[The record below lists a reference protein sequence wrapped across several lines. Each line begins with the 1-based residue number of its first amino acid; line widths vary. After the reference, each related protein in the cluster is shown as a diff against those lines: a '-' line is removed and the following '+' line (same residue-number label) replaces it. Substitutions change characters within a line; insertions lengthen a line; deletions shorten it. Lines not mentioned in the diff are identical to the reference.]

1 MKTRKLSSDK
11 LHTRVLQLMEGIKKM
26 LSVSLTFSQNDD
38 LIKILQQENFKKE
51 ATFLVYWNHTKKLI
65 TAATSEANSS
75 IELTFSPGLGL
86 EEYTQIHQV
95 IVTLAEKLNAEVDD
109 QKALLGYLKN
119 SEGAYILTN
128 WQKWYEFL
136 QEAKFITL
144 KGKKIRV
151 LDENEQEKSSGL
163 FVHYKLDEQTRN
175 ICECTLIT
183 LFGEKK
189 ITGNDLTIE
198 PTNEW

>member
-1 MKTRKLSSDK
+1 
-11 LHTRVLQLMEGIKKM
+11 MEGIKM
-26 LSVSLTFSQNDD
+26 LSVSLAFSQNDD
-38 LIKILQQENFKKE
+38 LIKILQQESFKKE
-51 ATFLVYWNHTKKLI
+51 ATSLVYWNRTKKLI
-65 TAATSEANSS
+65 TASTSEENSS
-75 IELTFSPGLGL
+75 VKLTFSPGLSL
-86 EEYTQIHQV
+86 EEYTEIHQV

-151 LDENEQEKSSGL
+151 LDENQIEKSSGL

-183 LFGEKK
+183 LFGEKQ
-189 ITGNDLTIE
+189 ITGSDLTID

>member
-11 LHTRVLQLMEGIKKM
+11 LHTKVLQLMEGIKM
-26 LSVSLTFSQNDD
+26 LSVSLAFSQNDD
-38 LIKILQQENFKKE
+38 LIKILQQESFKKE
-51 ATFLVYWNHTKKLI
+51 ATSLVYWNRTKKLI
-65 TAATSEANSS
+65 TASTSEENSS
-75 IELTFSPGLGL
+75 VKLTFSPGLSL
-86 EEYTQIHQV
+86 EEYTEIHQV

-151 LDENEQEKSSGL
+151 LDENQIEKSSGL
-163 FVHYKLDEQTRN
+163 FVNYKLDEQTRN

-183 LFGEKK
+183 LFGEKQ
-189 ITGNDLTIE
+189 ITGSDLTIE